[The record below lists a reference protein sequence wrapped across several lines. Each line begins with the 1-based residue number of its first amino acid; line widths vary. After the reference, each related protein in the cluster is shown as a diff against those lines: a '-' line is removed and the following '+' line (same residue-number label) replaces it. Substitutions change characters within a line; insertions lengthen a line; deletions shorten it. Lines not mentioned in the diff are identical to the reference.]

1 LKSLADMPGF
11 FSIFEKTLFK
21 MDAKT
26 KEYFK
31 SGKFFKE
38 FLIMTFGM
46 MVAAVAVHYF
56 LQPSKLIV
64 GSISGL
70 SIVIYRIT
78 GIPVSALTFAINLVL
93 LVLAYILIGKEFG
106 TKTVYTALVLSPW
119 LWLFEAIDK
128 KFGID
133 PTNLFHFADGHI
145 DYWFY
150 LFCFVIILSLS
161 QAILFKINASTGG
174 LDIIAK
180 IVNKYAHIDI
190 GTSVTVA
197 GAIICCSAFAVPGNS
212 LYLVFMGFIGTFI
225 NGVMVDY
232 FTAGLNARKR
242 VCIISPRYQELQ
254 QFIVH
259 DLVRGVTLYEVTG
272 GYSNEKKV
280 ELEAIL
286 TNDEFA
292 KLMEKIRVD
301 DIPVFMTS
309 GRVSEIYGTW
319 NQHKKRAYKHE
330 RRRLQEQ
337 GQEQA

>member
-1 LKSLADMPGF
+1 MN
-11 FSIFEKTLFK
+11 E
-21 MDAKT
+21 KT

-31 SGKFFKE
+31 SGKFVKE

-46 MVAAVAVHYF
+46 MVAAIAVHYF
-56 LQPSKLIV
+56 LQPSKMIV

-78 GIPVSALTFAINLVL
+78 GIPVSALTFIINIIL
-93 LVLAYILIGKEFG
+93 LVLAFILIGKEFG
-106 TKTVYTALVLSPW
+106 AKTVYTALVLSPW

-128 KFGID
+128 KFNID
-133 PTNLFHFADGHI
+133 PTKMFDWAGGNV

-161 QAILFKINASTGG
+161 QAILFRINASTGG

-212 LYLVFMGFIGTFI
+212 LYLVFMGFIGTWI
-225 NGVMVDY
+225 NGLMVDH

-254 QFIVH
+254 EFIVH

-280 ELEAIL
+280 EIEAIL

-292 KLMEKIRVD
+292 KLMDKIRTE

-319 NQHKKRAYKHE
+319 NQHKKKAYKHD
-330 RRRLQEQ
+330 RRQQEQ
-337 GQEQA
+337 LEKQQ

>member
-1 LKSLADMPGF
+1 
-11 FSIFEKTLFK
+11 

-38 FLIMTFGM
+38 FLIMTVGM
-46 MVAAVAVHYF
+46 MVAAIAVHYF
-56 LQPSKLIV
+56 LQPSKMIV

-78 GIPVSALTFAINLVL
+78 GIPVSALTFIINVIL
-93 LVLAYILIGKEFG
+93 LVLAFVLIGKEFG
-106 TKTVYTALVLSPW
+106 AKTVYTALVLSPW
-119 LWLFEAIDK
+119 LWVFEAIDK
-128 KFGID
+128 KFNID
-133 PTNLFHFADGHI
+133 PTKLFDWAGGNI

-150 LFCFVIILSLS
+150 LFCFVLILSLS
-161 QAILFKINASTGG
+161 QAILFRINASTGG

-212 LYLVFMGFIGTFI
+212 LYLVLMGFIGTWI
-225 NGVMVDY
+225 NGIMVDH

-242 VCIISPRYQELQ
+242 VCIISPKYQELQ
-254 QFIVH
+254 EFIVH

-292 KLMEKIRVD
+292 KLMEKIRVE

-309 GRVSEIYGTW
+309 GRVTEIYGTW
-319 NQHKKRAYKHE
+319 HQHKRKANKIEH
-330 RRRLQEQ
+330 RRLQSQ
-337 GQEQA
+337 

>member
-1 LKSLADMPGF
+1 
-11 FSIFEKTLFK
+11 

-46 MVAAVAVHYF
+46 MVAAIAVHYF

-70 SIVIYRIT
+70 SIVIFRIT
-78 GIPVSALTFAINLVL
+78 GIPVSALTFIINLIL
-93 LVLAYILIGKEFG
+93 LVLAFILIGKEFG
-106 TKTVYTALVLSPW
+106 AKTVYTALVLSPW
-119 LWLFEAIDK
+119 LWLFEAVDK
-128 KFGID
+128 KFNID
-133 PTNLFHFADGHI
+133 PTKMFDWAGGDT

-150 LFCFVIILSLS
+150 LLCFVLILSLS
-161 QAILFKINASTGG
+161 QAILFRINASTGG

-212 LYLVFMGFIGTFI
+212 LYLVFMGFIGTWL
-225 NGVMVDY
+225 NGMMVDH

-242 VCIISPRYQELQ
+242 VCIITPRYRELQ
-254 QFIVH
+254 EFIVH

-280 ELEAIL
+280 ELETIL
-286 TNDEFA
+286 TNEEFA
-292 KLMEKIRVD
+292 KLMEKIRVE

-319 NQHKKRAYKHE
+319 NQHKRKAYKHDRKHLE
-330 RRRLQEQ
+330 ES
-337 GQEQA
+337 